1 MKLKY
6 YPYII
11 KLKEQF
17 TISVNSRKTTPAVIV
32 EVEHYGLTGYG
43 EASLPPY
50 LAEDQSSV
58 ISFLKKVNLD
68 YITDFTDTNSV
79 LDYVDSIAEGNNAA
93 KAAIDIAL
101 HDLLGKLL
109 NVPLHQHLN
118 IIKRDNIYSSF
129 TIGIS
134 DLEKIEQKIDDASE
148 FKFLKVKLGS
158 ENDKEII
165 STIRQHTDKPLFIDV
180 NQGWSD
186 KYFALNMISWLADQ
200 NVILI
205 EQPLPKENIRDSNW
219 LIERSP
225 LPIIADEAVQV
236 LGDLEKIKDLYSGVN
251 IKLMKVGGI
260 RQAYRMMQEA
270 KDLNLKIMIG
280 CMTETSCAITAA
292 SHLSPLADWVDLDG
306 ASLISNDLFTGMLIK
321 SGVVTIP
328 NLPGLG
334 VEKVTKRKYG
344 SEKWNLLFSKYV

>member
-1 MKLKY
+1 
-6 YPYII
+6 
-11 KLKEQF
+11 
-17 TISVNSRKTTPAVIV
+17 
-32 EVEHYGLTGYG
+32 
-43 EASLPPY
+43 
-50 LAEDQSSV
+50 
-58 ISFLKKVNLD
+58 
-68 YITDFTDTNSV
+68 
-79 LDYVDSIAEGNNAA
+79 
-93 KAAIDIAL
+93 
-101 HDLLGKLL
+101 
-109 NVPLHQHLN
+109 
-118 IIKRDNIYSSF
+118 
-129 TIGIS
+129 
-134 DLEKIEQKIDDASE
+134 
-148 FKFLKVKLGS
+148 VKLGS

-186 KYFALNMISWLADQ
+186 KYFALDMISWLADQ

-251 IKLMKVGGI
+251 IKLMKAGGI
-260 RQAYRMMQEA
+260 RQAYRMMKEA
-270 KDLNLKIMIG
+270 KDLHLKIMIG

-306 ASLISNDLFTGMLIK
+306 VALISNDLFTGMLIK

-334 VEKVTKRKYG
+334 VEKVTK
-344 SEKWNLLFSKYV
+344 